1 MGRIGISEVKDILK
15 NLHDVNEITID
26 DKLITFKFQ
35 GQTCKLVLDD
45 EMVSTLIINGESV
58 GNHNSG
64 DTDFYYA
71 NSEKV
76 RINNLDVLKSLI
88 LEHI

>member
-1 MGRIGISEVKDILK
+1 MGIIGISEVKDILK
-15 NLHDVNEITID
+15 NLHDVNEVTID
-26 DKLITFKFQ
+26 DELITFKFQ
-35 GQTCKLVLDD
+35 GQICELVLDG
-45 EMVSTLIINGESV
+45 EMVSTLIINGEPV
-58 GNHNSG
+58 GNYNSG